1 MIYPFTSSAYQNF
14 GAEVII
20 NHNSWTG
27 RARKPVKT
35 SLNVGE
41 SKELNALEKYIFAF
55 EIFEKY

>member
-1 MIYPFTSSAYQNF
+1 
-14 GAEVII
+14 
-20 NHNSWTG
+20 
-27 RARKPVKT
+27 VKT